1 MRSGV
6 IVTQGICVGVI
17 ALLSIGSLLAQVPA
31 PRGSRTSGQ
40 NPDADAYRQIQR
52 QRAIDAQAR
61 TVMREAEA
69 NARASATLPR
79 EKFPTLTEKDR
90 KRIEA
95 LLSPNPD
102 DVAAHKEF
110 LEQERTGIFRLF
122 ANSNCETKN
131 LIRVDGDCAN
141 HIPGGSNYSFRPGAT
156 TPDIHFNNGQLIGEG
171 FFSEVIV
178 AELGSLSIDDALSTA
193 QLRFLHDFVSAAD
206 FADAL
211 KQHADV
217 VKGINSNG
225 ITYSNK
231 ITPKLDKTY
240 AARIIA
246 YRNGNNLLRRLPLEG
261 LSLDNKVIA
270 FQKVQTD
277 NRLDLLV
284 VFRIIRR
291 EADGN
296 ITLLWKE
303 IERRKSPVITFRKD
317 QELSDFK

>member
-1 MRSGV
+1 MRSSV
-6 IVTQGICVGVI
+6 IVTRGMCVSVV
-17 ALLSIGSLLAQVPA
+17 ALLSIGSLLSQVPA
-31 PRGSRTSGQ
+31 PRGTRTGSTS
-40 NPDADAYRQIQR
+40 DSDAYRQIQR
-52 QRAIDAQAR
+52 QRALDAQAR
-61 TVMREAEA
+61 TLMRETEA

-90 KRIEA
+90 KRIVA

-102 DVAAHKEF
+102 DVAAYKDF
-110 LEQERTGIFRLF
+110 LAQDRTGIFRLF
-122 ANSNCETKN
+122 PNSNCETKR
-131 LIRVDGDCAN
+131 LIRIDGDCAN
-141 HIPGGSNYSFRPGAT
+141 HIPGGSNYSFRPGAN
-156 TPDIHFNNGQLIGEG
+156 TPDIHFNNGQIIGEG

-178 AELGSLSIDDALSTA
+178 AELGSLSIDDAISTQQLSF
-193 QLRFLHDFVSAAD
+193 LRDFASAAD

-211 KQHADV
+211 KVHASV
-217 VKGINSNG
+217 VKGISSNG

-240 AARIIA
+240 AVRIIA
-246 YRNGNNLLRRLPLEG
+246 YRNGNNLKRRLPLEG
-261 LSLDNKVIA
+261 LSPDSNVIG
-270 FQKVQTD
+270 FVKVQTD

-303 IERRKSPVITFRKD
+303 VERRKSPVITFAKN
-317 QELSDFK
+317 QELADFK